1 VSLPFRLQID
11 GDKARVRGVTSLDRT
26 AFGVGQGEW
35 ASTDQ
40 IPAKV
45 SVSVDLRATR
55 R

>member
-1 VSLPFRLQID
+1 MD
-11 GDKARVRGVTSLDRT
+11 GDKACVRGVTTLDRT

-45 SVSVDLRATR
+45 TVAVDLRAR
-55 R
+55 RR